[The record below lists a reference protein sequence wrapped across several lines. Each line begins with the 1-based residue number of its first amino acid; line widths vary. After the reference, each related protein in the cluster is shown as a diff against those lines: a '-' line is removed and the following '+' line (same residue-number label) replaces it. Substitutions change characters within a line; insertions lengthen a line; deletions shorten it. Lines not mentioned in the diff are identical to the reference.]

1 MKGVLVYALVLI
13 PLVACN
19 PSPGGVSSEGFQLKD
34 GYEINLDSYTSPVE
48 EFFQYVTDWKGREM
62 IAFHV
67 RKANTIKLYDLKTGD
82 LAEELKYS
90 ENGPNALPNIY
101 DFHIH
106 DQDHIFLNKRYHYKL
121 YLVDSDLNIKNEFY
135 FLDEDEKI
143 DPNSGLPLSKDT
155 FLPVFNHNRLFKSF
169 GNHIVLTG
177 SPDLDPDFTNYFDSD
192 CLLVKVCQEN
202 KDIQRVTGY
211 SQKLKGKAWGSFHA
225 FLYTDFNPD
234 ENEYFLSYAAD
245 DEIYIKD
252 LNFSKIGSFKTF
264 PNKYK
269 QILPI
274 PSSARE
280 SEKSYLSHYN
290 EQYIFGSV
298 LYDKYRDLVYRV
310 ALEPNP
316 DYGDVF
322 VKDPL
327 YKPRNMVVMAFDPDQ
342 DYKKVAEMRLVQSGK
357 GVYLDRCFVNEK
369 GLNITYVDLEN
380 EDKLYFKTFLV
391 E

>member
-106 DQDHIFLNKRYHYKL
+106 DQDHIFLNKRYHYTL
-121 YLVDSDLNIKNEFY
+121 YLVDSDFNIKNEFY
-135 FLDEDEKI
+135 FLEDDEKI
-143 DPNSGLPLSKDT
+143 DPNSGIPLSGDS
-155 FLPVFNHNRLFKSF
+155 FLLVFNEKELFRKF
-169 GNHIVLTG
+169 GDQIIVNG
-177 SPDLDPDFTNYFDSD
+177 VPDKNADYSSSYEVN
-192 CLLVKVCQEN
+192 CLLVNLNLGSKEI
-202 KDIQRVTGY
+202 KRLLGY
-211 SQKLKGKAWGSFHA
+211 PKTMKGNAWGVFHA
-225 FLYTDFNPD
+225 NLYSDFIESSNKFL
-234 ENEYFLSYAAD
+234 LSYAAD
-245 DEIYIKD
+245 ESLYLSDYKD
-252 LNFSKIGSFKTF
+252 QYLEKFAAHPKNFKRIE
-264 PNKYK
+264 P
-269 QILPI
+269 LPGV
-274 PSSARE
+274 AKNNDRA
-280 SEKSYLSHYN
+280 YLSHYN

-298 LYDKYRDLVYRV
+298 LYDEYRDLVYRV

-342 DYKKVAEMRLVQSGK
+342 DYKKVAEMRLVQNGK

>member
-1 MKGVLVYALVLI
+1 
-13 PLVACN
+13 
-19 PSPGGVSSEGFQLKD
+19 
-34 GYEINLDSYTSPVE
+34 
-48 EFFQYVTDWKGREM
+48 M
-62 IAFHV
+62 IAFHI
-67 RKANTIKLYDLKTGD
+67 RKANAIKLYDLETGE
-82 LAEELKYS
+82 LSEELKYS

-106 DQDHIFLNKRYHYKL
+106 DQDHIFLNRRYHYQL
-121 YLVDSDLNIKNEFY
+121 HLVDDKFNLKRTY
-135 FLDEDEKI
+135 DFLDTDVKL
-143 DPNSGLPLSKDT
+143 DPNSGMPLSKDT
-155 FLPVFNHNRLFKSF
+155 FLPVFNHNRLFKSL
-169 GNHIVLTG
+169 GNYFVLTG
-177 SPDLDPDFTNYFDSD
+177 SPDLDPDLFNYFDSD
-192 CLLVKVCQEN
+192 CLLVKVSRKN
-202 KDIQRVTGY
+202 NDIQRGTGY
-211 SQKLKGKAWGSFHA
+211 SPKLKGKAWGSFHA
-225 FLYTDFNPD
+225 FLYTEISLDKEVF
-234 ENEYFLSYAAD
+234 FLSYAAD

-252 LNFSKIGSFKTF
+252 LNFSDIRSFRAD

-269 QILPI
+269 QILPL

-298 LYDKYRDLVYRV
+298 LYDKFRELIYRI

-327 YKPRNMVVMAFDPDQ
+327 FRPRNMVVMAFDPKQ
-342 DYKKVAEMRLVQSGK
+342 EYKKVAEMRLLQTEK

-369 GLNITYVDLEN
+369 GLNITYVDFEN
-380 EDKLYFKTFLV
+380 EDKLYFKTFVV